1 MSSRVLALPQF
12 PVPPGEYS
20 QGYMAEIVRQF
31 TVYLAQQQ
39 NPGDARFTQ
48 IVLTNLQDNDKG
60 LVEGSVYKHGG
71 VLRISEL
78 HTSAPSGIVA
88 SAALGSVTVSV

>member
-12 PVPPGEYS
+12 PLPPSEYS
-20 QGYMAEIVRQF
+20 QTYMAEVVRQF

-48 IVLTNLQDNDKG
+48 IVLTNLQDNDNG
-60 LVEGSVYKHGG
+60 LAEGSVYKHGG
-71 VLRISEL
+71 VLRVAEL
-78 HTSAPSGIVA
+78 HTSAPAGTAA
-88 SAALGSVTVSV
+88 SAALGSISVSV